1 MGAEYT
7 SEAANDVLDLSL
19 GAGQVFVAALRH
31 CVKRHPILSSVITG
45 SSTETPGFATPK
57 KLDLSKHLEIRDN
70 VEDLSEAHILAEVS
84 DQQFSAADKIPPW
97 KVVLTPLTSSSGAA
111 VRLLVLFA
119 YYHSHGDGKSGLA
132 FHRTF
137 LDGLNEAYQMVSRTS
152 REVDYESE
160 PSMAPLPPPIEEAG
174 NLSLS
179 WSYLLSPLLGEY
191 LPSFIATRL
200 RFRASSVAQDD
211 STMRGT
217 DLTFDPDSFRT
228 GLETLTINHETL
240 RKVLQHCK
248 ARKTTFTG
256 LLNQV
261 IARSL
266 STSLETEP
274 VKAFAS
280 QIVIDLRHILPDS
293 YTDNTMANCVSAYN
307 ETIPR
312 HFPGH
317 HRDWTK
323 PSAQI
328 WTAARQTSAGLVKSA
343 STLHNQPIGLLAYLR
358 EFRPWTLG
366 QIGKRR
372 EVSYEISNLTV
383 FDPVPREQPSQPSK
397 STIQIEKTI
406 FSQPANASGA
416 CLNFNLVTTKGGPLV
431 MTVTWQLG
439 VLSLDQEWDLG
450 PEMKEA
456 GHVKFQEGYHVREV
470 CSRIENYF
478 DELAAAPLED

>member
-1 MGAEYT
+1 MIT
-7 SEAANDVLDLSL
+7 S
-19 GAGQVFVAALRH
+19 G
-31 CVKRHPILSSVITG
+31 T
-45 SSTETPGFATPK
+45 TETPGFATPK

-70 VEDLSEAHILAEVS
+70 VEDLTEAQLLAEVS
-84 DQQFSAADKIPPW
+84 DQQFLAVDTTPPW
-97 KVVLTPLTSSSGAA
+97 KVVLTPLPSSNGSA
-111 VRLLVLFA
+111 VRLMVLFA

-137 LDGLNEAYQMVSRTS
+137 LEGLNNAFASGAKTYHKIN
-152 REVDYESE
+152 YECE
-160 PSMAPLPPPIEEAG
+160 PSTTPLPPPVEEAG

-191 LPSFIATRL
+191 LPSFIATRFG
-200 RFRASSVAQDD
+200 FRASSVVHND
-211 STMRGT
+211 STMRGK
-217 DLTFDPDSFRT
+217 DLTFDANNFRT
-228 GLETLTINHETL
+228 GLETLTIDHETL

-256 LLNQV
+256 ILNQV

-266 STSLETEP
+266 STSLENETVET
-274 VKAFAS
+274 FAC
-280 QIVIDLRHILPDS
+280 QIVIDLRHLLPDS
-293 YTDNTMANCVSAYN
+293 FTDDTMTNCVSAYN

-312 HFPGH
+312 DFPGH
-317 HRDWTK
+317 YHEWTT

-328 WTAARQTSAGLVKSA
+328 WTAARQTSAGLVKSS
-343 STLHNQPIGLLAYLR
+343 STLHNQPIGLLAYLK

-383 FDPVPREQPSQPSK
+383 FDPRPKEQPVQSPESP
-397 STIQIEKTI
+397 IRIEKTI

-439 VLSLDQEWDLG
+439 MLDLEREWDLG
-450 PEMKEA
+450 SEMMEA
-456 GHVKFQEGYHVREV
+456 DHENFQEAHQVREV
-470 CSRIENYF
+470 CSRIGTYF
-478 DELAAAPLED
+478 DELAAAPIED